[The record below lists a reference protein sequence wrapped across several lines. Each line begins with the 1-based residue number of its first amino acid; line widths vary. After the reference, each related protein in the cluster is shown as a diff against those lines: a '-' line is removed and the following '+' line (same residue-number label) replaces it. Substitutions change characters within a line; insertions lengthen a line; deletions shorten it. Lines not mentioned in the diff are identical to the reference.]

1 MSKRIQVAIIGAGPA
16 GLFAAEKLTQA
27 DIAVALFNRDI
38 KPGGM
43 AEYGIYPEK
52 HQLKD
57 GLRKQF
63 ERILSYE
70 QVHYFGNTCVGEDQ
84 SLTIPR
90 LLEWGFSAV
99 LICCGA
105 QGTKWLGIPG
115 ENLEGVI
122 HSKNLVFHYNRLPP
136 YCTAPIKIGK
146 KAVVVGAGNVMADV
160 TRYLLGLPQMEKIHV
175 CVRRGPAEVKFT
187 AKELE
192 SIIGG
197 MDMDALEHEFERVKP
212 VMVPLG
218 QDPEVEKAV
227 YLKAFGK
234 AGKTGLKPLIE
245 MHFLVSP
252 VKIEGDEQGGVNTVV
267 LEENTLVLSG
277 EKTSARGLGT
287 HRSLAAD
294 TVVFAI
300 GDRVEERLGVP
311 VSGNEYRHV
320 ENPRYPVE
328 GQSYE
333 VEAPGSGQAWK
344 GVFVAG
350 WSRLASSGL
359 VGNAKKDGVNGA
371 EAVEQY
377 LREERP
383 GGGLLLDE
391 LESRL
396 SSLPDPVV
404 QQRHLARLLA
414 EERKRA
420 GGGPIEYAK
429 FTTNAEM
436 LQVMGLQ

>member
-1 MSKRIQVAIIGAGPA
+1 
-16 GLFAAEKLTQA
+16 
-27 DIAVALFNRDI
+27 
-38 KPGGM
+38 
-43 AEYGIYPEK
+43 
-52 HQLKD
+52 
-57 GLRKQF
+57 
-63 ERILSYE
+63 
-70 QVHYFGNTCVGEDQ
+70 
-84 SLTIPR
+84 
-90 LLEWGFSAV
+90 
-99 LICCGA
+99 
-105 QGTKWLGIPG
+105 
-115 ENLEGVI
+115 
-122 HSKNLVFHYNRLPP
+122 
-136 YCTAPIKIGK
+136 
-146 KAVVVGAGNVMADV
+146 
-160 TRYLLGLPQMEKIHV
+160 
-175 CVRRGPAEVKFT
+175 
-187 AKELE
+187 
-192 SIIGG
+192 
-197 MDMDALEHEFERVKP
+197 
-212 VMVPLG
+212 MVPLG